1 MDKSESMA
9 NAVEE
14 FIQRRIIDCGKDE
27 HRELQEGYARLEDL
41 KNRLEATFSQDQQ
54 KLFRKLL
61 NEYATS
67 DGETMQV
74 YYRAGF
80 ADAMRFV
87 LGWSKDRW
95 QTDSTDP
102 E

>member
-1 MDKSESMA
+1 MKRDDSLTG
-9 NAVEE
+9 AVEE
-14 FIQRRIIDCGKDE
+14 FIQRRVMDCGRAE
-27 HRELQEGYARLEDL
+27 HHELQEGYARLEDL
-41 KNRLEATFSQDQQ
+41 KNRLEATFSEDQR

-61 NEYATS
+61 NEYSTS

-80 ADAMRFV
+80 ADAMQFV
-87 LGWSKDRW
+87 FGWSKDRW
-95 QTDSTDP
+95 QTDSTDQ